1 MENDGANL
9 NEFLMQ
15 HCFLRLLVK
24 RNRYWFIEFI
34 FFKKLSSYILTKYL
48 FQNRKR
54 YIISRVNIV
63 V

>member
-24 RNRYWFIEFI
+24 RNWFIEFI